1 MKVVVASDHRGLESK
16 ELIKTLVEQ
25 LGYSCDDFGAKDS
38 HPVDYPDIAFAA
50 AKAVADGEADKAILV
65 CGTGIG
71 MCIAANKIQ
80 GIRAAL
86 CFDELNARIS
96 RQHNDSNVL
105 CLSGDLLGESSLRK
119 IVEVWLEAKF
129 SGGRHDRR
137 VRKIESIEQGGDPR
151 DIQ

>member
-25 LGYSCDDFGAKDS
+25 LGYSCADFGAKDS